1 MRIVVVGPP
10 GAGKGTQAEFIAAH
24 LAVPKISTGEIFRE
38 NVAGGTPLGVQARR
52 YMDSGQLVPD
62 EITINMVRDRLAEPD
77 AADGFLLDGFPRT
90 TPQAVALDKLLADL
104 GTALDLILELVVD
117 DDEVIRRLSGRR
129 TCRGCG
135 KIWHVEFDAPTRE
148 GVCDRCGGELFQR
161 DDDKAETIAERLLV
175 YARDTAPL
183 IDYYGAQGKLVG
195 IDATGPVEDVTVR
208 AIDAL
213 RPLHDP
219 LSDPLSAD

>member
-1 MRIVVVGPP
+1 MRLVLVGPP

-24 LAVPKISTGEIFRE
+24 LAVPKISTGDIFRA
-38 NVAGGTPLGVQARR
+38 NVAQGTPLGVQAKHF
-52 YMDSGQLVPD
+52 MDAGQLVPD
-62 EITINMVRDRLAEPD
+62 EVTINMVRERLAEPD
-77 AADGFLLDGFPRT
+77 AGDGFLLDGFPRT

-104 GTALDLILELVVD
+104 GNGLDLVLELVVD

-135 KIWHVEFDAPTRE
+135 KIWHVEFDAPSHE

-161 DDDKAETIAERLLV
+161 DDDKAETIAERLRV
-175 YARDTAPL
+175 YSRDTAPL
-183 IDYYGAQGKLVG
+183 VDYYGAQGKLVG

-213 RPLHDP
+213 R
-219 LSDPLSAD
+219 SYGG